1 MPEPVITTHDLSVSA
16 RQKILLNPVSLE
28 IPRGGVFGIIGP
40 SGAGKSTFLKS
51 LNRLSELSPGL
62 KVSGQ
67 VRLEGDEIYGSS
79 IDVDALRARIGILFQ
94 QPVIFPKSILANVL
108 FGVRHL
114 GVIPKGEWDEVAEK
128 ALRQAS
134 LWEEV
139 KDRLKKPGQQLS
151 IGQQQRL
158 CLARTLATGTQVILM
173 DEPTSA
179 LDPRSTEAIEG
190 LIQDLGDT
198 HSIVLVTH
206 NMRQA
211 ERLCQDVAFIGLR
224 DGVGTLLTQGA
235 LPDLLSKTDVPEL
248 DEYLCCERPGIVASD
263 GASRVV

>member
-1 MPEPVITTHDLSVSA
+1 MSEAILQTTAIKVSA
-16 RQKILLNPVSLE
+16 GRKVLLNPVNLS
-28 IPRGGVFGIIGP
+28 IPSGGTYGIIGP

-62 KVSGQ
+62 QVTGQ
-67 VRLEGDEIYGSS
+67 VHHKGRDIYHSS
-79 IDVDALRARIGILFQ
+79 IDPDTLRSEIGMLFQ
-94 QPVIFPKSILANVL
+94 QPVVFPKSIIANVL

-114 GVIPKGEWDEVAEK
+114 GIAPRKEWDELAET
-128 ALRQAS
+128 ALREAS

-158 CLARTLATGTQVILM
+158 CLARTLATKPDIILM

-179 LDPRSTEAIEG
+179 LDPKATEAIEE
-190 LIQDLGDT
+190 LILKLEKT
-198 HSIVLVTH
+198 HTIILVTH

-211 ERLCQDVAFIGLR
+211 ERLCHQVAFIGMSE
-224 DGVGTLLTQGA
+224 GAGTLLAEGNLCELKA
-235 LPDLLSKTDVPEL
+235 KVEVPQL
-248 DEYLCCERPGIVASD
+248 KDYLRQ
-263 GASRVV
+263 